1 MAFNPIL
8 YESEEVGKRV
18 KSSKIK
24 HSWML
29 EISGQPYTV
38 EFFDS
43 RASKKARITL
53 NDVEVFKGKRQGGE
67 VNVPFRLGTLPASL
81 MAKGATVDLM
91 VGKRYFK
98 HVWEEVKA
106 APVVERYDDFESDFP
121 DDSPVKPQPQAPV
134 QESQRPSKSVNP
146 SAPIKEPQRPSKP
159 VDPKPAP
166 PVAPKAALER
176 PKVQEAPVKPAVQ
189 TTDLLSVVFDAPV
202 NPYPSA
208 FDSPFDNTAP
218 KAGPKEQV
226 SSAPPTRA
234 MLEDDFMVGETI
246 KVKPH
251 TAAPQQPAPTVVQPE
266 AQLPSQMGPGMMPQ
280 AGAFPGQMGQ
290 NPWAMGQVP
299 PNMMAGQM
307 PPNMMAG
314 QMPPNMMAG
323 QMPPNMMAG
332 QMPMMAGQMPPNMM
346 GGQMPVMMGPASGMS
361 QYSSQQFGPA
371 SGMPQYSGQQMGYSG
386 MPYAP
391 QSFATGLPQASYP
404 VNPAA
409 FASQGP
415 ASISSGLDFFTP
427 HAGLI
432 DPNPRLAKND
442 RFAPEAQVLQRGN
455 PFADQKPDQSCV
467 TDLNMLDLV
476 DLNLSNPYTPAQHK
490 QYKEHMRG
498 VVVEGSDPDVPMKDL
513 QKKGANHHFGPPAQG
528 DFF

>member
-29 EISGQPYTV
+29 EISDQPYTV

-43 RASKKARITL
+43 RASKKARMTL
-53 NDVEVFKGKRQGGE
+53 NDVELFKGKRQGGE
-67 VNVPFRLGTLPASL
+67 VNVPFRLGTLPACL
-81 MAKGATVDLM
+81 MAKGTTVDLM

-106 APVVERYDDFESDFP
+106 APPEERFDEFENDFP
-121 DDSPVKPQPQAPV
+121 EDSPVKSQPKAPV
-134 QESQRPSKSVNP
+134 
-146 SAPIKEPQRPSKP
+146 KEPQRPSMP
-159 VDPKPAP
+159 VDPRPAP
-166 PVAPKAALER
+166 TVVSKAALEK
-176 PKVQEAPVKPAVQ
+176 PKVQEAAVKPAVQ
-189 TTDLLSVVFDAPV
+189 TTDLLSEIFDAPV

-208 FDSPFDNTAP
+208 FDNPFENTAV

-234 MLEDDFMVGETI
+234 MLEDDFMLGETI
-246 KVKPH
+246 RTKPH
-251 TAAPQQPAPTVVQPE
+251 TVAPQQSAPTVVQPE
-266 AQLPSQMGPGMMPQ
+266 AQLPSQMAPGTMPQ
-280 AGAFPGQMGQ
+280 AGPFPGQMGQ
-290 NPWAMGQVP
+290 NPWAMGQLP
-299 PNMMAGQM
+299 S
-307 PPNMMAG
+307 
-314 QMPPNMMAG
+314 NMMAG

-346 GGQMPVMMGPASGMS
+346 GGQMPVMMGPSSGMS

-391 QSFATGLPQASYP
+391 QSFATGIPQTAYP
-404 VNPAA
+404 ANPAA

-455 PFADQKPDQSCV
+455 PFANQKPDQSCV
-467 TDLNMLDLV
+467 TDPNMLDLV
-476 DLNLSNPYTPAQHK
+476 DLNLANPYTPAQHK
-490 QYKEHMRG
+490 QYKEHMKG
-498 VVVEGSDPDVPMKDL
+498 VVVEGSNPDVPMKDL
-513 QKKGANHHFGPPAQG
+513 QKKGANNPYRPPAQG

>member
-53 NDVEVFKGKRQGGE
+53 NEVELFKGKRQGGE

-81 MAKGATVDLM
+81 VARGTTVDLM

-106 APVVERYDDFESDFP
+106 APVERYDEFESDFP
-121 DDSPVKPQPQAPV
+121 DDSPVKQQPKAPAK
-134 QESQRPSKSVNP
+134 EPQRPSKSVNP
-146 SAPIKEPQRPSKP
+146 SAPVKEPQRPPMP

-166 PVAPKAALER
+166 PVVPKAVLEK
-176 PKVQEAPVKPAVQ
+176 PKEAVAKPAVQ
-189 TTDLLSVVFDAPV
+189 TTDLLSEVFGAPA
-202 NPYPSA
+202 NPYPSV
-208 FDSPFDNTAP
+208 FDNPFENTAS

-226 SSAPPTRA
+226 SSAPSSKA
-234 MLEDDFMVGETI
+234 MLEADFMVGDTI

-251 TAAPQQPAPTVVQPE
+251 TGAPQQPAPTVVQPE
-266 AQLPSQMGPGMMPQ
+266 AQLPSQMVPGVVSQ
-280 AGAFPGQMGQ
+280 TGAFPGQ
-290 NPWAMGQVP
+290 NPWAS
-299 PNMMAGQM
+299 GQM

-314 QMPPNMMAG
+314 QMTPSMMAG
-323 QMPPNMMAG
+323 QMPPNMV
-332 QMPMMAGQMPPNMM
+332 AGQMPPNMM
-346 GGQMPVMMGPASGMS
+346 GGQMPPNMMGGQMPPNMMSGQMPAMMGPASGMS
-361 QYSSQQFGPA
+361 QYPGQQFGPA
-371 SGMPQYSGQQMGYSG
+371 SGMPQYSGQPMGYSG

-391 QSFATGLPQASYP
+391 QSFATGYPQAAYP

-409 FASQGP
+409 FASQSP

-432 DPNPRLAKND
+432 DSNPLLAKND

-467 TDLNMLDLV
+467 TDPNMLDLV
-476 DLNLSNPYTPAQHK
+476 DLNLSNPYTPAQHE
-490 QYKEHMRG
+490 QYKKHMKG
-498 VVVEGSDPDVPMKDL
+498 VVVEGSDPNVPMKDL
-513 QKKGANHHFGPPAQG
+513 QKKGANNPFGPPAQG